1 MKKVRVRY
9 APSPTG
15 HLHIGG
21 ARTAL
26 FNYLYAKHYDGDFV
40 FRIEDT
46 DIERNIE
53 GGEASQLENL
63 EWLGIIPDESPIN
76 PNPKYGPYRQME
88 RLDIYQKHTDWLL
101 EKGYAYKCFCTPEEL
116 EQEHQRQTDAGI
128 APMYNRKCR
137 HLTKEEIKAKEEAG
151 IPYTIR
157 IKVPENQ
164 TYEFDD
170 MIRGHVSFE
179 SKDIGDW
186 VLVKANGIPTYNY
199 AVVIDDHSMDITHV
213 FRGEEHLSNT
223 PKQIMLYQMF
233 GYDVPKFGHMTLIV
247 NEERKKLSK
256 RDESI
261 MQFVSQYKEQGYL
274 PDAMFN
280 FMALLGWS
288 PEGEEEIFTHD
299 QLIKV
304 FDEKRLS
311 KSPSMFDQSKLKW
324 VNNRYIKDRSLE
336 DIICLCRPFLEKKY
350 DLTNKSSEWINSL
363 IALYHEQLSYGAEI
377 VELVDM
383 FFEDQIAPNQEAID
397 FMKEESINTTLKV
410 FKEKL
415 LVIDKLTKENIQE
428 AIKATQKEAGVK
440 GKMLYMPIRIATTG
454 SMHGPDLTSSILLI
468 GKSTII
474 QRLEKIW

>member
-1 MKKVRVRY
+1 MEKVRVRY

-26 FNYLYAKHYDGDFV
+26 FNYLFAKHHNGDFV

-63 EWLGIIPDESPIN
+63 EWLGIIPDESPVN
-76 PNPKYGPYRQME
+76 PNPKYAPYRQME
-88 RLDIYQKHTDWLL
+88 RLDIYKERTQWLL
-101 EKGYAYKCFCTPEEL
+101 DHGYAYKCFCTPEEL
-116 EQEHQRQTDAGI
+116 EAEHELQTAAGL
-128 APMYNRKCR
+128 APKYNRKCCD
-137 HLTKEEIKAKEEAG
+137 LTPEEVASKEAAG
-151 IPYTIR
+151 LPYTIR
-157 IKVPENQ
+157 VKVPDNEV
-164 TYEFDD
+164 YEFED

-223 PKQIMLYQMF
+223 PKQLMIYKMF
-233 GYDVPKFGHMTLIV
+233 GWDAPIFGHMTLIV
-247 NEERKKLSK
+247 NENRKKLSK
-256 RDESI
+256 RDETI
-261 MQFVSQYKEQGYL
+261 MQFVSQYKEEGYL

-288 PEGEEEIFTHD
+288 PEGEQEIFTHD
-299 QLIKV
+299 ELIKV
-304 FDEKRLS
+304 FDEHRLS
-311 KSPSMFDQSKLKW
+311 KSPSMFDKSKLIW
-324 VNNRYIKDRSLE
+324 VNNRYIKERPLE
-336 DIICLCRPFLEKKY
+336 EVVELCKPFLAEKY
-350 DLTNKSSEWINSL
+350 DLSNKSEEWITNL
-363 IALYHEQLSYGAEI
+363 IAVYHDQLSYGKEI
-377 VELVDM
+377 CDLVDL
-383 FFEDQIAPNQEAID
+383 FFEDELHLDEEAAEFMKDEAIP
-397 FMKEESINTTLKV
+397 NTLKV

-415 LVIDKLTKENIQE
+415 EELTEFTKDNIQ
-428 AIKATQKEAGVK
+428 ACIKATQKEAKAK

-454 SMHGPDLTSSILLI
+454 IMHGPDLASSIMLI
-468 GKSTII
+468 GKDTAIE
-474 QRLEKIW
+474 RLSKY